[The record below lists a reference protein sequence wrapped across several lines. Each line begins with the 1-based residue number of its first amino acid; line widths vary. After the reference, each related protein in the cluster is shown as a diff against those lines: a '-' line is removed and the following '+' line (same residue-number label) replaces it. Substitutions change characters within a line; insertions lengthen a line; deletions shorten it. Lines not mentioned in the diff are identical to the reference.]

1 MNFMLQTSKFK
12 RSLLLAWCFLIL
24 AILSEVLGTAF
35 LKLDK
40 AWGILGALSA
50 MSVFIGISYVFMG
63 LAIKKI
69 QIGIAYAI
77 WELLGTLCI
86 LAMSFFIFDESLSST
101 QIIGIVLAFI
111 GIICINFGEVKENLE
126 SQNLAQKPEK
136 KALDD
141 IS

>member
-1 MNFMLQTSKFK
+1 MLQRFNFK
-12 RSLLLAWCFLIL
+12 RSALLAWCFLIL

-40 AWGILGALSA
+40 AWGILAALSA

-63 LAIKKI
+63 FAIKKI

-86 LAMSFFIFDESLSST
+86 LAMSFFIFDESLSKT
-101 QIIGIVLAFI
+101 QIIGIILAFI

-126 SQNLAQKPEK
+126 SQNLAQKPKK
-136 KALDD
+136 KAFDD

>member
-1 MNFMLQTSKFK
+1 MLQRFK
-12 RSLLLAWCFLIL
+12 LQRSLLLAWCFLIL

-40 AWGILGALSA
+40 AWGTLGALSA

-101 QIIGIVLAFI
+101 QIIGIILAFI

-136 KALDD
+136 KAFDD